1 MASVIVEIIFEDGK
15 CMDRIYKSDA
25 NNPEEDA
32 LMRAQEEWGKNASA
46 IRVISTDKD

>member
-32 LMRAQEEWGKNASA
+32 LMRAQGTERHRLGS
-46 IRVISTDKD
+46 V